1 MDLKQS
7 PFSLYD
13 FVGYFIPG
21 SVFIFVLE
29 YGFSYLGMDT
39 GLRELTRLTEASQL
53 LPFVLSAYVCGHLL
67 SLASSFT
74 VERLYIWVF
83 DYPSKSL
90 LRYKER
96 SCFEEKFSPRNV
108 VKMLNSVVL
117 APVSVVVLLLSFFT
131 VGRPGMV
138 HALDPLL
145 TRIIRRKTA
154 LLLFDRGQIGNPN
167 FYAAPSKSDYFR
179 LIYHYIIENSEV
191 HARKMQNYV
200 ALFGFNRAM
209 CFLFCLV
216 FWVGV
221 ASLPFSGVLGFR
233 VMMFS
238 LIFSVL
244 FFFGFVKFYRRF
256 SLEGLMALAA
266 CYQAPDDIKNVVL
279 DPVPMHQKKSV
290 GVKSRERSPFHGLM
304 AGLRTR
310 AKHKKSMQNSIS
322 RT

>member
-29 YGFSYLGMDT
+29 YEFSYLGMDT
-39 GLRELTRLTEASQL
+39 GLKELTKLTGASQL

-90 LRYKER
+90 LRYEGRK
-96 SCFEEKFSPRNV
+96 CFEASFSSRNV
-108 VKMLNSVVL
+108 VKMLNSVIL
-117 APVSVVVLLLSFFT
+117 APVAITVFLLSVFT

-145 TRIIRRKTA
+145 SGIIRRRTA
-154 LLLFDRGQIGNPN
+154 LLMFERGQIGNPN
-167 FYAAPSKSDYFR
+167 FYEGPSKSDYFR
-179 LIYHYIIENSEV
+179 MVYQYVIENSEV

-216 FWVGV
+216 FWIAVV
-221 ASLPFSGVLGFR
+221 SVPFSGVLAFR
-233 VMMFS
+233 VVSFS
-238 LIFSVL
+238 LVLSVL

-266 CYQAPDDIKNVVL
+266 CYQAPDGIKDLVF
-279 DPVPMHQKKSV
+279 DPVPLHERKKV
-290 GVKSRERSPFHGLM
+290 GVKPRERSPFHGLM
-304 AGLRTR
+304 ADLRNR
-310 AKHKKSMQNSIS
+310 ARYKKSMQ
-322 RT
+322 